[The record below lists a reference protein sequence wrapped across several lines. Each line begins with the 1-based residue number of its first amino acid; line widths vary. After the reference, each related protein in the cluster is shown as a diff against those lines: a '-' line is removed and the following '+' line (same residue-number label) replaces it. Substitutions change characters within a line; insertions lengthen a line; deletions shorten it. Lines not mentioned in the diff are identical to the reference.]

1 MRRVKGKKCRNLT
14 EVINKVKEKKR
25 IRRLKQ
31 STGKKRMLNGSE
43 EIRRSEYSRGVV
55 KELNARGV
63 CSAGVKGMKE
73 STFSGDRGE
82 SQREEANV
90 RGSVER
96 SQREVEFAQR
106 EF

>member
-1 MRRVKGKKCRNLT
+1 MKRFKGKKCRNLT
-14 EVINKVKEKKR
+14 EVINKAKEKKR

-43 EIRRSEYSRGVV
+43 EMRRSEYSTGVV

-73 STFSGDRGE
+73 STFSGDRRE

-90 RGSVER
+90 R
-96 SQREVEFAQR
+96 RELSKGVYF
-106 EF
+106 

>member
-14 EVINKVKEKKR
+14 EVINKAKEKKR

-43 EIRRSEYSRGVV
+43 EMRRSEYSTGVV

-63 CSAGVKGMKE
+63 CSTGVI
-73 STFSGDRGE
+73 
-82 SQREEANV
+82 EEMEGCICDEKKRVQA
-90 RGSVER
+90 
-96 SQREVEFAQR
+96 
-106 EF
+106 